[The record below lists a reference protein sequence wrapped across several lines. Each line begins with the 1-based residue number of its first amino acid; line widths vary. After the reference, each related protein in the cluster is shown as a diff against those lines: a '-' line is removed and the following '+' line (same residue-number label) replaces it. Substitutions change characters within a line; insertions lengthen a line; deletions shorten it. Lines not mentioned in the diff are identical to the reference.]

1 MDENLVEVEVIRD
14 PVKVTIDFNKLTWGR
29 VLEIQRAIAANAD
42 DAEAEQIVTKVV
54 SEVTGQDAYNLPAF
68 VVSKVLQ
75 EVLNFS
81 NGGTKAKN

>member
-1 MDENLVEVEVIRD
+1 MEENLVEVEVVRD

-29 VLEIQRAIAANAD
+29 VLEIQRALAANASD
-42 DAEAEQIVTKVV
+42 EDAEKIVTKVV
-54 SEVTGQDAYNLPAF
+54 SEITGQDAYLLPAF

-81 NGGTKAKN
+81 NNGTTAKN